1 MTVYL
6 VGEFE
11 VTNPAGL
18 EPYRRAVNDTIAKYG
33 GRFLVR
39 TSTAATTK
47 LLEGGP
53 EPKTVVIIEFPDS
66 TAIER
71 WWNSPEYQRIL
82 PIRLQNCAAASSRLK
97 LRGDRRPSASASPT
111 GAV

>member
-18 EPYRRAVNDTIAKYG
+18 QPYRRAINDTIAKYG

-39 TSTAATTK
+39 TSAATTTK

-66 TAIER
+66 TAIDR
-71 WWNSPEYQRIL
+71 WWNSPAYQRIL
-82 PIRLQNCAAASSRLK
+82 PIRLRNC
-97 LRGDRRPSASASPT
+97 T
-111 GAV
+111 GRIFTVEAQG